1 MSHEPKDNADVGGST
16 LPHTDQ
22 TLLREIRGGDEAAAR
37 ALFDRYSNRV
47 GNVASRSLASEVSR
61 RVDADDVTQSIFR
74 TLFRRLR
81 DGQYD
86 LPQGETI
93 WQLLVTMTL
102 NKTRTLGTRHRA
114 AKRDVR
120 RSQPF
125 EEDRRSSPARVN
137 EDDLRLLKMTILE
150 LLEGMS
156 ESQQKIIELRMEG
169 HDIAAIANAT
179 KRSKR
184 TVERVMQG
192 FRKKTTGYVGRI
204 RNDGRHCPRCI
215 HRIKN

>member
-1 MSHEPKDNADVGGST
+1 MPQDPTNNAELGGSAP
-16 LPHTDQ
+16 PHTDQ
-22 TLLREIRGGDEAAAR
+22 TLLREIRSGDEEAAQ

-47 GNVASRSLASEVSR
+47 GGVASRNLANDVSG

-86 LPQGETI
+86 IPPGETI

-102 NKTRTLGTRHRA
+102 NKTRTLGTQHRA

-120 RSQPF
+120 RSQPL
-125 EEDRRSSPARVN
+125 EENRGQGPIHRD
-137 EDDLRLLKMTILE
+137 EEGLRLLKMTIVE
-150 LLEGMS
+150 LLEGLS

-169 HDIAAIANAT
+169 HDIAAIARAT

-192 FRKKTTGYVGRI
+192 FRDKLRGTLE
-204 RNDGRHCPRCI
+204 D
-215 HRIKN
+215 